1 MYVAVSG
8 NIGSGKSALTEVLAE
23 RFTLRPVYEAVEENP
38 YLKDFYRDMKGY
50 AFHSQMFF
58 LARRIRQHLAY
69 INGPT
74 RVIQDRTI
82 HEDVNVFAANL
93 RRSGLLSVRD
103 HETYLEV
110 FEAVRLTLR
119 PPDVLLYIRCSL
131 PTLRDRIALRGRE
144 FERKMSDQ
152 YLAALNDLY
161 EEWIE
166 GYDTSP
172 CLVLDGDRLDFVNRP
187 EALEEVL
194 SMVEAEGVAPP
205 VLF

>member
-1 MYVAVSG
+1 MSG

-58 LARRIRQHLAY
+58 LARRIRQHLTY

-93 RRSGLLSVRD
+93 RSSGLLTVRD

-110 FEAVRLTLR
+110 FEAVRLSLR

-131 PTLRDRIALRGRE
+131 PTLRNRIALRGRE
-144 FERKMSDQ
+144 FEREMSDQ
-152 YLAALNDLY
+152 YLAALNELY